1 MGGVL
6 PFLVFFMLVTKDQMD
21 VRLVNMFESRIDVPK
36 FVSSLGNM
44 IRGFVLGNLIIG
56 SIMAAGTSV
65 VFLVLV
71 VGIVCLVGMAIIHGV
86 TATRQ
91 KDPPSN

>member
-1 MGGVL
+1 MWVTGVAFVVAGLAIILWREFEPVNGYSKGAPMSFGIYIVGYIILIVGLAMGAHL
-6 PFLVFFMLVTKDQMD
+6 LHMPQKWM
-21 VRLVNMFESRIDVPK
+21 
-36 FVSSLGNM
+36 
-44 IRGFVLGNLIIG
+44 
-56 SIMAAGTSV
+56 
-65 VFLVLV
+65 V

>member
-1 MGGVL
+1 MGAHL
-6 PFLVFFMLVTKDQMD
+6 LHMPQMW
-21 VRLVNMFESRIDVPK
+21 I
-36 FVSSLGNM
+36 
-44 IRGFVLGNLIIG
+44 
-56 SIMAAGTSV
+56 
-65 VFLVLV
+65 V